1 MAPSG
6 AADVV
11 PEPIVTKLSPAGRRP
26 RAGAADAHAVPVDTV
41 SSSEDTGI
49 DRLLDTWVNLEKEL
63 GERNAEL
70 GSLRLQG
77 AEAEDRLRATRDEL
91 AAVAGERDRL
101 RGELDAVAGQQAE
114 HLRKVAASRSQI
126 EGLQAELA
134 AARRQLDE
142 RAAGEEG
149 VLGRRRAEKRLADYR
164 DALIG
169 LEHTLAER
177 EQAILQQATEKAEL
191 TGRITEL
198 ERQVAEITGRWR
210 ESDAAN
216 VRLQAMLADAVRG
229 AERIEGDL
237 RQAREGAD
245 QMARQVAE
253 QAALVAT
260 LQADSSDRQAAGAAG
275 QAERKELNDALADE
289 RRRSA
294 GLVSDLR
301 ERDRRLAQL
310 DTALAQQRAE
320 TRDALEAGAA
330 VQKALDEARDRLV
343 AASSRNASGTDEA
356 RQAEALRADLAA
368 SREAL
373 AGRDGQMAELV
384 SRLEIFKRDV
394 AAAEDRAAQA
404 GAANQHLQSQL
415 AREIEL
421 RDAAVSDLHEQLAAA
436 LATREAEQDVTAREM
451 RERLDRLQAEREQL
465 GADAEAQQARVRELE
480 AELRRQSNNN
490 AVLSRELERL
500 KRIETDVRK
509 LDGLMT
515 RHAAAPA
522 ADDDQRRRARLV
534 VSLEGEH
541 TIKYPLYKDSMIIG
555 RAGDADIHVIGRF
568 TSRRHARIVLLEDD
582 TAVIEDLGSLNG
594 IRVNEQTVTRQPL
607 HDGDMLDIG
616 GARLQFIDL
625 AEREATRSSA

>member
-1 MAPSG
+1 MMRKKKNNRAGAPDAALAPAG
-6 AADVV
+6 AADVA
-11 PEPIVTKLSPAGRRP
+11 PEPAVAKLSSAGRRP
-26 RAGAADAHAVPVDTV
+26 RAGAADAQAVPADPV

-63 GERNAEL
+63 GERNSEL
-70 GSLRLQG
+70 GSLRLQA
-77 AEAEDRLRATRDEL
+77 AEAEDRLRANRDEL
-91 AAVAGERDRL
+91 AAIAGERDRL
-101 RGELDAVAGQQAE
+101 RAELDAGAAHQVEHARQAT
-114 HLRKVAASRSQI
+114 ASRSQI

-134 AARRQLDE
+134 AVRRQLDE
-142 RAAGEEG
+142 KAAGEEG
-149 VLGRRRAEKRLADYR
+149 LLGRRGAERRLADYR

-169 LEHTLAER
+169 LEHTLGER
-177 EQAILQQATEKAEL
+177 EQAILEQAAAKAEL
-191 TGRITEL
+191 TARIAEL
-198 ERQVAEITGRWR
+198 ERQVAELTGRWR

-216 VRLQAMLADAVRG
+216 VRLQSMLADAVRG

-253 QAALVAT
+253 QAALIAT
-260 LQADSSDRQAAGAAG
+260 LRADSSNRQAAGAAG
-275 QAERKELNDALADE
+275 QAERKELGEALAEE

-294 GLVSDLR
+294 GLVAELR

-310 DTALAQQRAE
+310 DTTLAQQRAE

-330 VQKALDEARDRLV
+330 VQRALDEARHRLA
-343 AASSRNASGTDEA
+343 AASARDASGTDEA
-356 RQAEALRADLAA
+356 REAETLRADLAA
-368 SREAL
+368 AREAL
-373 AGRDGQMAELV
+373 AGRDGQIAGLA
-384 SRLEIFKRDV
+384 SRLETLTREV

-404 GAANQHLQSQL
+404 DAVSRELQQQL
-415 AREIEL
+415 AREIEA
-421 RDAAVSDLHEQLAAA
+421 RDAAVG
-436 LATREAEQDVTAREM
+436 EM
-451 RERLDRLQAEREQL
+451 RQQL

-515 RHAAAPA
+515 RRAAPA
-522 ADDDQRRRARLV
+522 ADTDQRRRARLV

-582 TAVIEDLGSLNG
+582 SAVIEDLGSLNG
-594 IRVNEQTVTRQPL
+594 IRVNDQTVTRQPL

-625 AEREATRSSA
+625 AEREAARNSA

>member
-1 MAPSG
+1 MMRKKKNNRAGAPDAALAPAG
-6 AADVV
+6 AADVA
-11 PEPIVTKLSPAGRRP
+11 PEPAVAKLSSAGRRP
-26 RAGAADAHAVPVDTV
+26 RAGAADAQAVPADPV

-63 GERNAEL
+63 GERNSEL
-70 GSLRLQG
+70 GSLRLQA
-77 AEAEDRLRATRDEL
+77 AEAEDRLRANRDEL
-91 AAVAGERDRL
+91 AAIAGERDRL
-101 RGELDAVAGQQAE
+101 RAELDAGAAHQVEHARQAT
-114 HLRKVAASRSQI
+114 ASRSQI

-134 AARRQLDE
+134 AVRRQLDE
-142 RAAGEEG
+142 KAAGEEG
-149 VLGRRRAEKRLADYR
+149 LLGRRGAERRLADYR

-169 LEHTLAER
+169 LEHTLGER
-177 EQAILQQATEKAEL
+177 EQAILEQAAAKAEL
-191 TGRITEL
+191 TARIAEL
-198 ERQVAEITGRWR
+198 ERQVAELTGRWR

-216 VRLQAMLADAVRG
+216 VRLQSMLADAVRG

-253 QAALVAT
+253 QAALIAT
-260 LQADSSDRQAAGAAG
+260 LRADSSNRQAAGAAG
-275 QAERKELNDALADE
+275 QAERKELGEALAEE

-294 GLVSDLR
+294 GLVAELR
-301 ERDRRLAQL
+301 ERDRR
-310 DTALAQQRAE
+310 LAQQRAE

-330 VQKALDEARDRLV
+330 VQRALDEARHRLA
-343 AASSRNASGTDEA
+343 AASARDASGTDEA
-356 RQAEALRADLAA
+356 REAETLRADLAA
-368 SREAL
+368 AREAL
-373 AGRDGQMAELV
+373 AGRDGQIAGLA
-384 SRLEIFKRDV
+384 SRLETLTREV

-404 GAANQHLQSQL
+404 DAVSRELQQQL
-415 AREIEL
+415 AREIEA
-421 RDAAVSDLHEQLAAA
+421 RDEAVG
-436 LATREAEQDVTAREM
+436 EM
-451 RERLDRLQAEREQL
+451 RQQL

-515 RHAAAPA
+515 RRAAPA
-522 ADDDQRRRARLV
+522 ADTDQRRRARLV

-582 TAVIEDLGSLNG
+582 SAVIEDLGSLNG
-594 IRVNEQTVTRQPL
+594 IRVNDQTVTRQLL

-625 AEREATRSSA
+625 AEREAARNSA